1 MQIRTRG
8 KQNEIPYYIHIGGD
22 KYDVGGLYLQTV
34 NSNPFTVKETDFLL
48 KLLMGSQFHGNE
60 VEVVY
65 SVTKKLSEMHR
76 EKLEA

>member
-1 MQIRTRG
+1 
-8 KQNEIPYYIHIGGD
+8 
-22 KYDVGGLYLQTV
+22 
-34 NSNPFTVKETDFLL
+34 DFLL